1 MMPTQENGSPTYVQK
16 LHLFSRDVRLYLISG
31 TLMGLCWMGIYGVLF
46 NLYLLRL
53 GYELAF
59 IGLINAATALT
70 YALFSL
76 PAGALGGRWSVRRTM
91 VLGYGLVVAG
101 FLLPPLAPVIPVSWR
116 TGWLLVTYCLGVAG
130 ASLYMVNGS
139 VFLMGATGEAE
150 RSHAF
155 SVQTALSP
163 LAAFFGSLMGGFL
176 PGLFAVWSGG
186 SLDDPAPYGYALLTA
201 AALLSLGIPVLLA
214 TRESVPVD
222 IEESA
227 APVGRAWSAPLFL
240 VGFLALV
247 QMLQGAGEGA
257 ARTFF
262 NVYLDTGLGVTTH
275 LIGILAAVGQ
285 LAAVPTAFVTPL
297 LIARWRYGP
306 TFIGASLGMACSL
319 LPMALIPRLG
329 AVSLGYIGVMA
340 MSAVWRPPFLVYRL
354 EIVSLRWRAT
364 MSGASNMSMG
374 LSWAVMGLFG
384 AQIADS
390 VGYGGVFL
398 AGAILTTSGAALF
411 WLFDRVPRGEYA
423 RRTAPDTL

>member
-1 MMPTQENGSPTYVQK
+1 MMPTQANGMSIYVQS
-16 LHLFSRDVRLYLISG
+16 LRQFDRDVRLYLISG
-31 TLMGLCWMGIYGVLF
+31 TLMGLCWMGVYGVLF

-53 GYELAF
+53 DYDLAF
-59 IGLINAATALT
+59 IGLLNAATALAF
-70 YALFSL
+70 ALFSL

-91 VLGYGLVVAG
+91 VLGYGLVVIG
-101 FLLPPLAPVIPVSWR
+101 LVLPPLAQFTPVSWR
-116 TGWLLVTYCLGVAG
+116 TGWLLVTYSFGVAG

-139 VFLMGATGEAE
+139 VFLMGATGEVE

-163 LAAFFGSLMGGFL
+163 LAAFFGSLIGGFL
-176 PGLFAVWSGG
+176 PGLFAALTGG
-186 SLDDPAPYGYALLTA
+186 SLDDPAPFGYALLTA

-222 IEESA
+222 TTDSA
-227 APVGRAWSAPLFL
+227 PAGGRAWSAPLFL

-247 QMLQGAGEGA
+247 QLLQGAGEGA

-262 NVYLDTGLGVTTH
+262 NVYLDTGLDVATH
-275 LIGILAAVGQ
+275 LIGMLVAVGQ
-285 LAAVPTAFVTPL
+285 LAAVPTALVTPL
-297 LIARWRYGP
+297 LIARWRHGP

-364 MSGASNMSMG
+364 MSGAANMSMG
-374 LSWAVMGLFG
+374 LSWAAMGLFG
-384 AQIADS
+384 AQIAEK
-390 VGYGGVFL
+390 VGYGGIFL

-423 RRTAPDTL
+423 RPAAAETL